1 MKKFLNIISPVLM
14 VFLFIVAFTNTSFS
28 QRNEKDKSRLREKL
42 NTHKIAFLTDRI
54 DLTEAEAEKFWPI
67 YNVYEEEKKAIKE
80 DKLVEALNADISE
93 KEAEKALTSIMDL
106 RSKELELDKKYLSKF
121 RTVLSASKV
130 VKLIKAER
138 EFKAKMVGKLKNKP
152 MKKER

>member
-1 MKKFLNIISPVLM
+1 M

-152 MKKER
+152 MKRER

>member
-152 MKKER
+152 MKRER

>member
-106 RSKELELDKKYLSKF
+106 RSKELELDKKYLGKF

-152 MKKER
+152 MKRER